1 MAKPNLGEE
10 YALQHLRSEVDKY
23 QRDWL
28 EDQDPNAKG
37 KLAIATEEL
46 KDYVSNLRKRGI
58 DI

>member
-1 MAKPNLGEE
+1 MANPNLGEE

-28 EDQDPNAKG
+28 KDQDPNAKG

>member
-10 YALQHLRSEVDKY
+10 YALQHLRNEVDKY

-37 KLAIATEEL
+37 KLAIAIEEL
-46 KDYVSNLRKRGI
+46 KDYINNLRKRGI

>member
-10 YALQHLRSEVDKY
+10 YALKHLRNEVDKY
-23 QRDWL
+23 QKDWL

-37 KLAIATEEL
+37 KLAIAVEEL
-46 KDYVSNLRKRGI
+46 KDYINNLRKRGI